1 MRRVLKFLIII
12 LLVVFVAIQ
21 FFQPEKNSGELST
34 SHIFQ
39 TEQIPEDVMN
49 SLKNACMDCHSNQT
63 NYLWYHKLSP
73 VSWMISKHVT
83 EGKKELNFSEWGEQ
97 DAYDKFGAFEDI
109 SKEVERKTMPI
120 KSYTFM
126 HRNARFS
133 DEERTAFVEWCKK
146 RSAELT
152 EELKQ

>member
-1 MRRVLKFLIII
+1 MRRVLKIVVIII
-12 LLVVFVAIQ
+12 IIAFVAIQ
-21 FFQPEKNSGELST
+21 FFQPEKNMGES
-34 SHIFQ
+34 SANHIFQ
-39 TEQIPEDVMN
+39 TEQIPEGVKL

-73 VSWMISKHVT
+73 VSWMVDKHIK

-126 HRNARFS
+126 HKNARFS
-133 DEERTAFVEWCKK
+133 EDERTAFVEWCKK